1 MKIKVKKLVPEAVVP
16 FKKHNTDF
24 CLDVVATSLEI
35 KENGVY
41 CYGTGLAFQID
52 RQSVTYPLNN
62 SFDSLLS
69 IDVRPRSSI
78 YKTGLVLCNST
89 GTCDESYVGEVK
101 LMFYKVADGEPY
113 KVGDRIAQI
122 KVGIS
127 VPIEFEEVKELSST
141 DRGDGGFGSTG
152 K

>member
-35 KENGVY
+35 KKNGVY

-52 RQSVTYPLNN
+52 RNSVTYPLNN
-62 SFDSLLS
+62 SFDSLLD
-69 IDVRPRSSI
+69 IDARPRSSI
-78 YKTGLVLCNST
+78 FKTGLILCNIPT
-89 GTCDESYVGEVK
+89 IDEDYTGEVK